1 MKETAILTLALIIL
15 VSTPGLQ
22 GCGGEETKTLR
33 LFCGAGI
40 RPPVDEIIKLFKDE
54 TGIEVKPT
62 YAGGGALLT
71 QIQLNRQGDLYMPGD
86 EEFISRAEGKGL
98 ISEKRDVAYFVP
110 VILVQKGNP
119 KGIKSIADLAKP
131 GVRIAMGD
139 PKACAVG
146 GVTEKILKRA
156 GIEDQVKR
164 NVVYTGVTVQEL
176 GNAVKLKTVDAAIV
190 WDATAKFYPDST
202 EAIRIPEEQNVIA
215 RIPIGILSFSKH
227 KKEAE
232 KFLDFITSERAR
244 RIFEKHGYTTKL

>member
-1 MKETAILTLALIIL
+1 MKKAFVLTSAFFIMFMLY
-15 VSTPGLQ
+15 
-22 GCGGEETKTLR
+22 GCGEKAKTLR

-62 YAGGGALLT
+62 YAGSGVLLT
-71 QIQLNRQGDLYMPGD
+71 QIQLNRKGDLYMPGD
-86 EEFISRAEGKGL
+86 EVFISRAESKGL
-98 ISEKRDVAYFVP
+98 ISEKRNVAYFVP

-119 KGIKSIADLAKP
+119 RGIKSIADLARP
-131 GVRIAMGD
+131 GIKVAMGD
-139 PKACAVG
+139 VKACAIG
-146 GVTEKILKRA
+146 EVTEKILKKA
-156 GIEDQVKR
+156 GVEDQVKG

-190 WDATAKFYPDST
+190 WDATAKFYPDSA
-202 EAIRIPEEQNVIA
+202 EAIRIPEEQNVIV

-227 KKEAE
+227 KEE
-232 KFLDFITSERAR
+232 SRKFLDFITSERAR

>member
-1 MKETAILTLALIIL
+1 MLPILLMVLFVICAVFMIL
-15 VSTPGLQ
+15 L
-22 GCGGEETKTLR
+22 
-33 LFCGAGI
+33 
-40 RPPVDEIIKLFKDE
+40 
-54 TGIEVKPT
+54 
-62 YAGGGALLT
+62 
-71 QIQLNRQGDLYMPGD
+71 
-86 EEFISRAEGKGL
+86 
-98 ISEKRDVAYFVP
+98 
-110 VILVQKGNP
+110 ILVQKGNP

-146 GVTEKILKRA
+146 EVTEKILKRA